1 MSEKKVWDIVVVG
14 AGPSGM
20 TVGIYAARAK
30 REVLI
35 LERFAPGGLLNLTDL
50 IENYP
55 GFSEPIKGHELA
67 TAMESQAKKLGAK
80 FELAN
85 VEKIELADDLKI
97 VYSDSKVYHAKT
109 LVIASGTSP
118 KRLNVPGEL
127 KYIGHG
133 VSTCAVC
140 DGPFF
145 KGQIVGVVGGGDS
158 AVQEAI
164 YLARLAKEVHL
175 IHRRDQ
181 LRATKILQEKACA
194 TPNIKF
200 HWNRV
205 VVSIDGNERLKSVIL
220 RDTTTGETERLE
232 LDGLFIYIGLVPNT
246 DFLTGLPIATNDAGF
261 ILTNEKMETSV
272 PSIYAVGDVRAKQL
286 RQISTAV
293 GDGATAAFDLEK
305 YLG

>member
-1 MSEKKVWDIVVVG
+1 MEEQKVWDIIVAG

-35 LERFAPGGLLNLTDL
+35 LERLAPGGLMNLTDM

-55 GFSEPIKGHELA
+55 GFNEGIRGHELA

-80 FELAN
+80 FERASI
-85 VEKIELADDLKI
+85 EKIELADDLKI
-97 VYSDSKVYHAKT
+97 VHADSNAYHAKT

-127 KYIGHG
+127 KYMGRG
-133 VSTCAVC
+133 VSTCAIC

-145 KGQIVGVVGGGDS
+145 KGQVVGVVGGGDS
-158 AVQEAI
+158 AVQEAV

-181 LRATKILQEKACA
+181 LRAVKELQEKACT

-205 VVSIDGNERLKSVIL
+205 PVSIDGDEKLKGVVL
-220 RDTTTGETERLE
+220 RDTITGETERLE
-232 LDGLFIYIGLVPNT
+232 LNGLFIYVGLVPNT
-246 DFLTGLPIATNDAGF
+246 EFLAGLPIATNDAGF
-261 ILTNEKMETSV
+261 VLTNENMETNMPGV
-272 PSIYAVGDVRAKQL
+272 YAVGDVRAKKL
-286 RQISTAV
+286 RQVSTAV
-293 GDGATAAFDLEK
+293 GDGAVAAFDLEK